1 MTAAR
6 LLFKTHRFEAL
17 AVLAAAALLAV
28 AALYVTSRLNGVAV
42 ETGCVQQWF
51 SSGPVEASEACSASM
66 QEFGTINEGEAGKVM
81 AGMALLPFIGGLL
94 IGVPLVGREI
104 EQRTATLAWS
114 LQSSRRRWLLK
125 RVAIGGLALAAALAV
140 PAATAEI
147 LEPARQPWLDPS
159 TTAFRDYGLRGP
171 LTVFRG
177 LAAFAIGL
185 LAGAVIGRV
194 LPALIIGTVGAVLL
208 VQVVLAAQW
217 AYLPPAEML
226 PVSETEGAGRAGLQM
241 GSGDEPEFRDRA
253 GNVVTWQEIVARAP
267 YPEYDEEL
275 GDADPR
281 FYAWFES
288 EFERYEPFIPGEKL
302 GFVAVREAMGLSIF
316 SVVLVGISAIIVSRR
331 RPY

>member
-6 LLFKTHRFEAL
+6 LHFKTHRFEAL

-28 AALYVTSRLNGVAV
+28 AAMYVTSRLNGVGV
-42 ETGCVQQWF
+42 ETDCFRQRF
-51 SSGPVEASEACSASM
+51 SSGPSEASEACSASV
-66 QEFGTINEGEAGKVM
+66 QVFGTINGDEAGKVM
-81 AGMALLPFIGGLL
+81 AGMAVLPFIGGLL

-125 RVAIGGLALAAALAV
+125 RAVIGGVSLATVLAV
-140 PAATAEI
+140 PAAAAEL
-147 LEPARQPWLDPS
+147 LEPARQPWLDPA

-194 LPALIIGTVGAVLL
+194 LPALIIGAVGAVLL

-217 AYLPPAEML
+217 TYLPPAEML
-226 PVSETEGAGRAGLQM
+226 PVSETERAGRDGLQV

-253 GNVVTWQEIVARAP
+253 GNTVTWEEIVARAP

-288 EFERYEPFIPGEKL
+288 EFERYELFIPGEKL
-302 GFVAVREAMGLSIF
+302 GIVAVREAAGLSLF
-316 SVVLVGISAIIVSRR
+316 SVVLVGLSAVVVSRR